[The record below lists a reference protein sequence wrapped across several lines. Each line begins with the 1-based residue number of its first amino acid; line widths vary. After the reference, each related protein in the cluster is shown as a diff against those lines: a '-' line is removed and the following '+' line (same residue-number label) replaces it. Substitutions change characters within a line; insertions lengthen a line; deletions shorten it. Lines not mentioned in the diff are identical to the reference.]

1 MTYWPMILGLLE
13 IYMGQLG
20 DSLDFKGTLA

>member
-1 MTYWPMILGLLE
+1 MAYWLMILGLLE

-20 DSLDFKGTLA
+20 DSLDFEGNLV